1 MRSLFA
7 LTLLAALAGP
17 LAAQKS
23 KEPDP
28 PKLIEKPSVRV
39 EGYKT
44 YLVQGFTVL
53 IADDVFG
60 EAAAKFERPPLE
72 VLDRELGTVV
82 RVVNAKS
89 AAALRRLI
97 IWVEW
102 DDTDKAME
110 NGRPGNAV
118 AVYRSGSPQGL
129 AARGLNPLKANTV
142 DVLNM
147 KSLTAEHQPKRDSGR
162 CVLLHEFAHAVHSQL
177 LGRDNPAIKEAFD
190 QAMRRKLYDLKTQ
203 YAATNPQEFFAE
215 LSCCY
220 LDSLDYFPK
229 TRDDLKSHDP
239 ATYKL
244 MQTVWTGS
252 AAAGGRGAATAAVTS
267 SADLSVKLADIAFGE
282 PIQGAKFDPA
292 AAAGKVVVVAYWG
305 GTAANLLDR
314 VAKLQADLGPYG
326 LVVVAP
332 YPYVTPLDEVA
343 KDAAARGPKIDVL
356 RGGFVADPA
365 DAQNRVNLKPPETLV
380 FNHAG
385 VCVFR
390 GSGYDA
396 DKPARAAVGAKLRA
410 DLGTDPLPP
419 AFKAVSAAFAA
430 GATPTA
436 VNSKVAALLASQDAT
451 TKALARK
458 LADAILAPLNERLA
472 AAVAQAK
479 DSPVDAF
486 LAAEE
491 LQVVGKGTPVA
502 SKAATLI
509 DRLRGK
515 PEVAA
520 ELRARPLLKQV
531 ETLHTRLA
539 AAERAFEPS
548 SPQFRS
554 RNAAPLA
561 QLTRLVA
568 ELKTRYPKSRA
579 AERAEKLGLEFGVTD

>member
-1 MRSLFA
+1 VRTLFT

-28 PKLIEKPSVRV
+28 PKLVEKPAVRV

-102 DDTDKAME
+102 DDADKAME
-110 NGRPGNAV
+110 NGRPGTAV
-118 AVYRSGSPQGL
+118 AVYRGGSPQAMAAGGL
-129 AARGLNPLKANTV
+129 HPLKANTV

-147 KSLTAEHQPKRDSGR
+147 KSLTVEHQPKRDSGR

-177 LGRDNPAIKEAFD
+177 LGRDNPAIREAFA
-190 QAMRRKLYDLKTQ
+190 QAMQRKLYDLKTQ

-220 LDSLDYFPK
+220 LDSLNYFPK

-244 MQTVWTGS
+244 MQTVWAGS
-252 AAAGGRGAATAAVTS
+252 AAAGGKGATTEATS

-314 VAKLQADLGPYG
+314 VAKLQADLGPYD

-332 YPYVTPLDEVA
+332 YPYVTPIDEVE
-343 KDAAARGPKIDVL
+343 KDAAARGPKLDVP
-356 RGGFVADPA
+356 RGGFVVDPA
-365 DAQNRVNLKPPETLV
+365 DPQKRVNLKPPETLV
-380 FNHAG
+380 FNPAG

-396 DKPARAAVGAKLRA
+396 DKPARAAVGAKLLA

-430 GATPTA
+430 GATPTD
-436 VNSKVAALLASQDAT
+436 VIPKVAPLLASQDAT

-472 AAVAQAK
+472 AATAQAK
-479 DSPVDAF
+479 ETPVDAF
-486 LAAEE
+486 LALEE
-491 LQVVGKGTPVA
+491 LQVAGKGTPVA
-502 SKAATLI
+502 GKAATLI

-520 ELRARPLLKQV
+520 ELRARPLLRQI
-531 ETLHTRLA
+531 ETLHSRLA
-539 AAERAFEPS
+539 AAEGAFEPA
-548 SPQFRS
+548 SPRFQS
-554 RNAAPLA
+554 RNSVPLA

-579 AERAEKLGLEFGVTD
+579 AERAEKLAMEFGVAD